1 MDSLYSDMKKVY
13 GAVQPA
19 LKDLAPQQLQGGLGN
34 LDTLVAKGAQ
44 GYAGI
49 RNKIDDVEQ
58 SMITKAGDVM
68 SKIGGVQK
76 TLKDQ
81 GIDPMGSGIKRYF

>member
-1 MDSLYSDMKKVY
+1 MKKVY

-19 LKDLAPQQLQGGLGN
+19 LEDLAPPQFQGGLGK
-34 LDTLVAKGAQ
+34 LDNLVAQGTKG
-44 GYAGI
+44 YEGI
-49 RNKIDDVEQ
+49 RNKIDNVEE

-76 TLKDQ
+76 TLTDQ